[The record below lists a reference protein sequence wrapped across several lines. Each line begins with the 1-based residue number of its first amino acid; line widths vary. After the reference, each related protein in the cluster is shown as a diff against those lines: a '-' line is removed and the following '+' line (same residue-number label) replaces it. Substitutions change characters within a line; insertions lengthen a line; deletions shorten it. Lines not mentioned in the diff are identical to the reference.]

1 MFFIKYWHYI
11 TIVGLIGL
19 LGAQKIYTD
28 SKYHDLEKELTGI
41 KTKALQD
48 TIDIQ
53 KSTIDYQA
61 TLFNENFKLME
72 GFRNDLQQINS
83 QHIANINK
91 LNSLHKTLD
100 SNRSYFDSA
109 SKASLVGYSSTLTD
123 LFKGCGGMVVG
134 RSEKADAATA
144 AAVTYNQMLHTNY
157 EATNKLAE
165 ELKGKGYKVT
175 VVSSDTK
182 AEKQNE

>member
-11 TIVGLIGL
+11 TIAGLIGL
-19 LGAQKIYTD
+19 LGAHKIYSD
-28 SKYHDLEKELTGI
+28 GQYHNLEKELIGI

-48 TIDIQ
+48 TVDLQ
-53 KSTIDYQA
+53 KSTIDYQT
-61 TLFNENFKLME
+61 TLFNENFKIMDN
-72 GFRNDLQQINS
+72 FRNDLQQINS

-144 AAVTYNQMLHTNY
+144 AAVTYHNMLTTNY
-157 EATNKLAE
+157 EATEKLGAD
-165 ELKGKGYKVT
+165 LRAKGFDVKM
-175 VVSSDTK
+175 VSSDSVENK
-182 AEKQNE
+182 

>member
-1 MFFIKYWHYI
+1 MVFLIKYWHYI
-11 TIVGLIGL
+11 TIACLVGVI
-19 LGAQKIYTD
+19 GAQKIYTD
-28 SKYHDLEKELTGI
+28 SRYYGLEKQLTEI

-48 TIDIQ
+48 TVDIQ
-53 KSTIDYQA
+53 ASTIEYQA

-144 AAVTYNQMLHTNY
+144 AAVTYHSMLTTNY
-157 EATNKLAE
+157 EATEKLGAD
-165 ELKGKGYKVT
+165 LRAKGFDVKI
-175 VVSSDTK
+175 VSSDSVENK
-182 AEKQNE
+182 

>member
-11 TIVGLIGL
+11 TIAGLIGL
-19 LGAQKIYTD
+19 LGAHKIHSD
-28 SKYHDLEKELTGI
+28 GQYHNLEKELIGI

-48 TIDIQ
+48 TVDIQ
-53 KSTIDYQA
+53 ASTIEYQA

-182 AEKQNE
+182 EEK